1 MLSTVARL
9 GEVLDAVP
17 EADFGIF
24 FDIGESA
31 QADGVRA
38 GIVVIGRASAGEV
51 SEAFERAGLAEAVEA
66 NCLAM
71 DLTELER
78 RAIEGDR
85 YVLEILKDPCRQ
97 VHPAGADRFVDRILG
112 ALTRAAARDSE
123 PDSPTAAGILVAG
136 RETDPTP
143 CA

>member
-17 EADFGIF
+17 GADFGIF
-24 FDIGESA
+24 FDIGESS
-31 QADGVRA
+31 QAGGVRA

-71 DLTELER
+71 DLAEFER
-78 RAIEGDR
+78 RARQGDP
-85 YVLEILKDPCRQ
+85 YVIEILKDPRRY
-97 VHPAGADRFVDRILG
+97 VHPTGVDKAIDAILG
-112 ALTRAAARDSE
+112 SLTRGRTCNSE
-123 PDSPTAAGILVAG
+123 PDSPTTAGILVAG
-136 RETDPTP
+136 RETHPTP